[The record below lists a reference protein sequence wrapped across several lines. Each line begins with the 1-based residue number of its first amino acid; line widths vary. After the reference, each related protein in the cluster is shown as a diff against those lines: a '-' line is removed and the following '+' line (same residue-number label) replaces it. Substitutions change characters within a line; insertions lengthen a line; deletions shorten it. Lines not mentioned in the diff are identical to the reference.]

1 MHKLGKSL
9 QSYYLQGLAKS
20 TQRTYTSAKSRF
32 MAFCTQACTS
42 PLPLSESVLCF
53 YVSHLA
59 DEGLAHTTIKSYLS
73 ACRHLH
79 ISHGYS
85 EPCIGDMPRLAQVMK
100 GIKASQAK
108 QGRRVKPRL
117 PITPSILTQIKSFL
131 NKKPEDFDNIMAWAA
146 YTTCF
151 FGFLRAGEI
160 CIPSDSEYDS
170 GAHLSFSDIAVDS
183 PTNPT
188 IMQVRIKSSKTDPF
202 RKGVDIYLGRTHNSP
217 CPITAM
223 MAYLSVRGDTAG
235 PLFHFKDGKPLT
247 RDRFVNKLRDT
258 LRNIGICQGSYSGHS
273 FRAGAATTAAQHG
286 IPDATIQLLGR
297 LQSTAYLVYIKTPRD
312 KLASITA
319 TLSTSPK

>member
-20 TQRTYTSAKSRF
+20 TQRTYTSTKSRSS
-32 MAFCTQACTS
+32 AFCNQACTS

-73 ACRHLH
+73 ACCHLH

-108 QGRRVKPRL
+108 QGRQAKPRL

-131 NKKPEDFDNIMAWAA
+131 NKQPEDFDNIMAWAA

-160 CIPSDSEYDS
+160 CIPSDSEYNS

-183 PTNPT
+183 
-188 IMQVRIKSSKTDPF
+188 Q
-202 RKGVDIYLGRTHNSP
+202 
-217 CPITAM
+217 
-223 MAYLSVRGDTAG
+223 
-235 PLFHFKDGKPLT
+235 
-247 RDRFVNKLRDT
+247 
-258 LRNIGICQGSYSGHS
+258 Q
-273 FRAGAATTAAQHG
+273 
-286 IPDATIQLLGR
+286 
-297 LQSTAYLVYIKTPRD
+297 TPPSC
-312 KLASITA
+312 KFG
-319 TLSTSPK
+319 